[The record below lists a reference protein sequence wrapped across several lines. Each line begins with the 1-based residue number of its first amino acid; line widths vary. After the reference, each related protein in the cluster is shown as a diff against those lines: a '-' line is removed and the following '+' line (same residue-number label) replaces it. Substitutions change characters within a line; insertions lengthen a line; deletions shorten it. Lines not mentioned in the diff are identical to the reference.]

1 MWASKEY
8 VARHHRLAAL
18 TFVDREPSTT
28 CAPSQARCARLRG
41 SGDEH
46 DLFESRAPKAPVALH
61 LRLAALAFVDRET
74 STTCLKVGRRR
85 RPLRSI
91 SRSLRSP
98 SWIRRRARLV

>member
-1 MWASKEY
+1 MSGAEG
-8 VARHHRLAAL
+8 AR
-18 TFVDREPSTT
+18 
-28 CAPSQARCARLRG
+28 CAPTQASCARLRG

-85 RPLRSI
+85 LPLRSNFAHCV
-91 SRSLRSP
+91 RTVFAQD
-98 SWIRRRARLV
+98 RRRRMAYLKVSGRFLREHS